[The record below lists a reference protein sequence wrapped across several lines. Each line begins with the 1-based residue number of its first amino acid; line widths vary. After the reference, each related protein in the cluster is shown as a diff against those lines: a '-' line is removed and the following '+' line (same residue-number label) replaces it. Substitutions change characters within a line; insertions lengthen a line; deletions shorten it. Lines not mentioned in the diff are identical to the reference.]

1 MLWRPEF
8 IPTSVIIAATPR
20 GFRST
25 AKHDAFV
32 LSQAFADRAN
42 REGRHLILDD
52 PLGVHRLWLLPH
64 TLQSVPAVL
73 IPLDADFPHRMAG
86 ALRFRRHMAGKPSAL
101 PPRNFRLT
109 QRHRIRLVLML
120 RAFDMR
126 ADNATYR
133 QIAAHL
139 FGAASVAEYGWK
151 TLPVRGR
158 TVRLV
163 QDAKALIGGGY
174 RDLLHGK

>member
-1 MLWRPEF
+1 VLWRPEF
-8 IPTSVIIAATPR
+8 IPTAVILAPSPR

-32 LSQAFADRAN
+32 LSRTLADRVN
-42 REGRHLILDD
+42 RDGRHLVLDD
-52 PLGVHRLWLLPH
+52 PQGMHHVWLLPR
-64 TLQSVPAVL
+64 TLEAVPAVV

-86 ALRFRRHMAGKPSAL
+86 ALRFRRWLNGKPTPL
-101 PPRNFRLT
+101 PPRRLRLT

-126 ADNATYR
+126 ANDATYR

-139 FGAASVAEYGWK
+139 FGAVSVSEHGWK

-158 TVRLV
+158 AVRLV
-163 QDAKALIGGGY
+163 QDAKALIDGGY
-174 RDLLHGK
+174 RDLLRGK